1 MPVLSR
7 EVLNLMKQY
16 AWPGNIRE
24 LRNVV
29 ERAVL
34 LCNHGSITLEHLPV
48 EKMSA
53 HFAPRRVPA
62 LSRVNPRHAEGPAI
76 AERITNGA
84 ESSQSLIV
92 PADHPAISRRGLR
105 IPKDLQQE
113 VIAREK
119 QQIIDALSAC
129 AGNQTG
135 AAKMLGISRRTLVNR
150 LNYHGISGPRKNRN
164 PLS

>member
-1 MPVLSR
+1 
-7 EVLNLMKQY
+7 MKQY

-34 LCNHGSITLEHLPV
+34 LCSHGTITLTHLPV

-53 HFAPRRVPA
+53 SFAPRRVSAP
-62 LSRVNPRHAEGPAI
+62 SRANPRHSEEP
-76 AERITNGA
+76 NA
-84 ESSQSLIV
+84 ESR
-92 PADHPAISRRGLR
+92 PAFLRTEAPGANGLESPQLAGLVDHPAIGRRGLR
-105 IPKDLQQE
+105 LPKDL
-113 VIAREK
+113 K

-150 LNYHGISGPRKNRN
+150 LNFHGISGPRKNRA
-164 PLS
+164 PG